1 MGKRTIIKNGYVL
14 TMNPTKDAFVS
25 DILIDNDTIAELHT
39 NIPRQPG
46 DTVLDAT
53 GKIVAPGFVQ
63 SHVHLCQTL
72 FRGLANDKALMDW
85 LDIIMPLESC
95 HDDESAYLS
104 AQLAICELLRK
115 GTTTINDM
123 GTSRFHM
130 ETANAVRD
138 SGIRAQLGRTIMDS
152 EWTVDYL
159 RHDTDRGLSEAVE
172 FIEKWRK
179 ESDLIT
185 CGIPIR
191 WVLNISDESLRG
203 VRDIA
208 KKYNIPLHTHANEN
222 IDECR
227 YIEKEKG
234 MSAIAYFHQF
244 GLTDCKMQMAHCI
257 YVSEEE
263 RSLLKKHNVSVLH
276 CPSCNCKAASG
287 IAPVTTYMREKINVS
302 LGSDTAACNDNLDMF
317 EEMRL
322 AGFLQKLKEGPCA
335 LPASDIFALAS
346 AGGAEAL
353 GLQTKIGS
361 LEVGKKADIIVIKP
375 SVGNVPFHEESIYSS
390 LVYASNGR
398 DVDTTI
404 VNGRILYQDGH
415 FLSMDY
421 EKLKPDCEKAVQ
433 RVTERAHERGLY
445 KMR

>member
-1 MGKRTIIKNGYVL
+1 MNGRIVIKNGYVL
-14 TMNPTKDAFVS
+14 TMNPSKEELVS
-25 DILIDNDTIAELHT
+25 DVLIDNDTISDIGA
-39 NIPRQPG
+39 NIARQEG
-46 DTVLDAT
+46 DTVLDAA

-85 LDIIMPLESC
+85 IDIIMPLESC

-104 AQLAICELLRK
+104 AQLAICELLSK
-115 GTTTINDM
+115 GTTAINDM
-123 GTSRFHM
+123 GTSKFHM
-130 ETANAVRD
+130 ATANAVQD
-138 SGIRAQLGRTIMDS
+138 CGIRAQLGRTIMDS
-152 EWTVDYL
+152 KWTADYL
-159 RHDTDRGLSEAVE
+159 RHDTDLGLSETVE
-172 FIEKWRK
+172 FIERWQNKS
-179 ESDLIT
+179 ELIT

-191 WVLNISDESLRG
+191 WILNISDESLRG
-203 VRDIA
+203 VREIA
-208 KKYNIPLHTHANEN
+208 MKYNIPIHTHANEN
-222 IDECR
+222 MEECR

-257 YVSEEE
+257 YVNEEE

-287 IAPVTTYMREKINVS
+287 IAPVTSYISEQINVS

-317 EEMRL
+317 QEMRL

-335 LPASDIFALAS
+335 LPAGDIFALAS
-346 AGGAEAL
+346 SGGAEAL
-353 GLQTKIGS
+353 GLQNKIGT

-375 SVGNVPFHEESIYSS
+375 SVGNIPFHEESIYSS
-390 LVYASNGR
+390 LVYAGNGR

-404 VNGRILYQDGH
+404 VNGKILYREGRFVSLD
-415 FLSMDY
+415 F
-421 EKLKPDCEKAVQ
+421 EKLKLDCEKAVK
-433 RVTERAHERGLY
+433 RVTERARNRGLY
-445 KMR
+445 R

>member
-1 MGKRTIIKNGYVL
+1 MGKRIIIKNGYVL
-14 TMNPTKDAFVS
+14 AMNASRDAFVS
-25 DILIDNDTIAELHT
+25 DVIIDNDTIAEIQAD
-39 NIPRQPG
+39 IPCQPG
-46 DTVLDAT
+46 DTVLDAS

-72 FRGLANDKALMDW
+72 FRGLANDMALMDW
-85 LDIIMPLESC
+85 LNIIMPLESC
-95 HDDESAYLS
+95 HDEESAYLS

-123 GTSRFHM
+123 GTSKFHM
-130 ETANAVRD
+130 DTANAVHH

-152 EWTVDYL
+152 KWTPDYL
-159 RHDTDRGLSEAVE
+159 RHDTDLGLSQTVE
-172 FIEKWRK
+172 FIEKWQNNN
-179 ESDLIT
+179 ELIT

-203 VRDIA
+203 VREIA
-208 KKYNIPLHTHANEN
+208 LKYNIPLHTHANEN
-222 IDECR
+222 IDECS
-227 YIEKEKG
+227 YIENEKG
-234 MSAIAYFHQF
+234 MSAISYFHKF

-257 YVSEEE
+257 YVSDEE
-263 RSLLKKHNVSVLH
+263 RSILKNHHVSVLH

-287 IAPVTTYMREKINVS
+287 IAPVTTYMEEKINVS

-335 LPASDIFALAS
+335 LPAGDIFAIAS

-353 GLQTKIGS
+353 GLQAKIGS
-361 LEVGKKADIIVIKP
+361 LEVGKKADIIMIKP
-375 SVGNVPFHEESIYSS
+375 SVSNVPFHAQSIYSS

-404 VNGRILYQDGH
+404 VNGRILYQDGQ
-415 FLSMDY
+415 FFSMNY
-421 EKLKPDCEKAVQ
+421 EKLQQNCDKAVQ
-433 RVTERAHERGLY
+433 RVIKRARERGLY
-445 KMR
+445 K